1 MFDFLNFG
9 VYLTAQIRVF
19 KCQLLDGKIIILL
32 SIVLSI
38 QTEYTEF
45 CQEERNHSKNKEM
58 RFLSMVGSSFI
69 LYILCLKQT
78 LFLPTFWKLF
88 PHHDYIVHVGWN
100 LLSSFCRPNS
110 SSHAKCCTCRRSDF
124 SQIGDP

>member
-58 RFLSMVGSSFI
+58 RFLSMVRNM
-69 LYILCLKQT
+69 
-78 LFLPTFWKLF
+78 
-88 PHHDYIVHVGWN
+88 IVAYVQ
-100 LLSSFCRPNS
+100 
-110 SSHAKCCTCRRSDF
+110 K
-124 SQIGDP
+124 